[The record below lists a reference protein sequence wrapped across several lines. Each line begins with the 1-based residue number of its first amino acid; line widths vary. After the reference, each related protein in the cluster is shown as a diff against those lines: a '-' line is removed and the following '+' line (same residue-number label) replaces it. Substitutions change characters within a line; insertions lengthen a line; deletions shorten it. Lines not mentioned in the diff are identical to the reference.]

1 MLIPL
6 HDLIRKYNIQLRGVL
21 HVGAHE
27 CEEIHEYEKYV
38 SRDKILWVEAMPD
51 KVLMARE
58 VHPGIQITCA
68 VVSDR
73 VEEVTFHQSNNG
85 QSSSILNLG
94 THQQLHPQ
102 VWYVKDTPVQ
112 TCTLATVLQLQSD
125 AFWSDRTKSDPPLG
139 SDRTKSDPPSGSDP
153 SRGQDQPSGSVRT
166 LSGFN
171 FINLDIQGA
180 ELKALRGME
189 AWLPKID
196 YIYTEV
202 NQEYV
207 YEGCALVGEIDAYL
221 AQFGFRRVETVWHA
235 NAWGDAFYVRA

>member
-6 HDLIRKYNIQLRGVL
+6 HDLVRKYNIHLSGVL

-27 CEEIHEYEKYV
+27 CEEIRDYEQYV
-38 SRDKILWVEAMPD
+38 SRDKVLWVEAMPD
-51 KVLMARE
+51 KVITSRNTY
-58 VHPGIQITCA
+58 PGVQMVCA
-68 VVSDR
+68 VVSDC

-102 VWYVKDTPVQ
+102 VWYVKDTKVQ
-112 TCTLATVLQLQSD
+112 TCTLATVLRSQNN
-125 AFWSDRTKSDPPLG
+125 AFWSDPMKSNPPLG
-139 SDRTKSDPPSGSDP
+139 SDPTSH
-153 SRGQDQPSGSVRT
+153 
-166 LSGFN
+166 GFN

-189 AWLPKID
+189 AWLSDID

-207 YEGCALVGEIDAYL
+207 YEGCALIGEIDEYL
-221 AQFGFRRVETVWHA
+221 AKFGFRRVETVWHA
-235 NAWGDAFYVRA
+235 NAWGDAFYIRV